1 MLRECWSA
9 LGGDPAAVGELE
21 VADAGAWLGGPLAVD
36 DLAVAAAGA
45 ALLAAAELAEARGLG
60 RPSVALSAEHVALP
74 GCGHVPCH
82 DDPKAVAA
90 VLLAGSR
97 EAG

>member
-1 MLRECWSA
+1 MLPW
-9 LGGDPAAVGELE
+9 
-21 VADAGAWLGGPLAVD
+21 
-36 DLAVAAAGA
+36 
-45 ALLAAAELAEARGLG
+45 
-60 RPSVALSAEHVALP
+60 AEHVALP